1 MTDLSANRWENNG
14 ISALILENK
23 GAEHSR
29 LIVLLHGY
37 QGDASSNLEFGKTL
51 LSADESAVVAVFDGL
66 EEVPDRHDPH
76 IRQWWALPPFE
87 GRYYAAMPLFAPK
100 SVRSALDA
108 IVRDAHKTAVRLNA
122 AVLELMREKKLK
134 TLVLA
139 GISQGGIT
147 AFEMALFC
155 SELISVLDGVVI
167 IGAGIA
173 GADRLRETAVKP
185 VPFLL
190 VRGTKDEI
198 FPLSVNRF
206 SESVLREAG
215 VCAVAQA
222 VDSPHFGLEHAAAG
236 EVRAFISGLERKK
249 STKGASP
256 CLTLPR

>member
-1 MTDLSANRWENNG
+1 MTDLSVNRWENNG
-14 ISALILENK
+14 ISALILENESV
-23 GAEHSR
+23 EHSR

-37 QGDASSNLEFGKTL
+37 QGDALSNLEFGKTL
-51 LSADESAVVAVFDGL
+51 LSADESAVVAVFDGV

-76 IRQWWALPPFE
+76 IRQWWDLPPFD

-100 SVRSALDA
+100 EARPALDG

-122 AVLELMREKKLK
+122 AILELMREKGLQ
-134 TLVLA
+134 TVVLA

-155 SELISVLDGVVI
+155 SELLSVLEGVVI

-173 GADRLRETAVKP
+173 GADRLCKTAVNP

-215 VCAVAQA
+215 VPAVAKA
-222 VDSPHFGLEHAAAG
+222 VDSPHFGLEHAAAN
-236 EVRAFISGLERKK
+236 EVRAFISGLKRKK

-256 CLTLPR
+256 CLTPPR

>member
-1 MTDLSANRWENNG
+1 MTDLSVNRWENND
-14 ISALILENK
+14 ISALILENESV
-23 GAEHSR
+23 EHSR

-37 QGDASSNLEFGKTL
+37 QGDALSNLEFGKTL
-51 LSADESAVVAVFDGL
+51 LSADESAVVAVFDGV

-76 IRQWWALPPFE
+76 IRQWWDLPPFD

-100 SVRSALDA
+100 EARPALDG

-122 AVLELMREKKLK
+122 VILELMREKGLQ

-155 SELISVLDGVVI
+155 SELSSVLEGVVI

-173 GADRLRETAVKP
+173 GADRLRKTAVEP

-198 FPLSVNRF
+198 FPLSVSCF
-206 SESVLREAG
+206 SESVLREKGIPVSAK
-215 VCAVAQA
+215 A
-222 VDSPHFGLEHAAAG
+222 VDSPHFGLEHAAAD
-236 EVRAFISGLERKK
+236 EVRAFISGLSAKNRQ
-249 STKGASP
+249 KGK
-256 CLTLPR
+256 LPA

>member
-1 MTDLSANRWENNG
+1 MTDLSVNRWENNG
-14 ISALILENK
+14 ISALVLENK

-37 QGDASSNLEFGKTL
+37 QGDALSNLEFGKTL
-51 LSADESAVVAVFDGL
+51 LSSDESAVVAVFDGL

-76 IRQWWALPPFE
+76 VRQWWDLPPFD

-100 SVRSALDA
+100 EARPALDG
-108 IVRDAHKTAVRLNA
+108 IVRGAHKAAVRLNA
-122 AVLELMREKKLK
+122 VILKLMREKGLQ
-134 TLVLA
+134 TLVLS

-155 SELISVLDGVVI
+155 SELSPVLEGVVI

-190 VRGTKDEI
+190 VRGTRDEI

-206 SESVLREAG
+206 SESVLSEAG
-215 VCAVAQA
+215 VPTIAKA

-236 EVRAFISGLERKK
+236 EVCAFISGLSAKNRQ
-249 STKGASP
+249 KGQVPA
-256 CLTLPR
+256 

>member
-1 MTDLSANRWENNG
+1 MADLRVNRWENNG
-14 ISALILENK
+14 ISALVLENGGEK
-23 GAEHSR
+23 HSR

-37 QGDASSNLEFGKTL
+37 QGDAVSNLEFGKTL
-51 LSADESAVVAVFDGL
+51 LSADESAVVAVFDGV

-76 IRQWWALPPFE
+76 IRQWWDLPPFE

-100 SVRSALDA
+100 SVRPALDA

-155 SELISVLDGVVI
+155 SELTSVLDGVVI

-173 GADRLRETAVKP
+173 GADRLRKTAVKP

-190 VRGTKDEI
+190 VRGTKDDI
-198 FPLSVNRF
+198 FPSSVNCF
-206 SESVLREAG
+206 SKSVLTEAG
-215 VCAVAQA
+215 VPVVAQA
-222 VDSPHFGLEHAAAG
+222 VDSPHFGLEHAAA
-236 EVRAFISGLERKK
+236 EQVRAFISGLNAKNRQKRQDI
-249 STKGASP
+249 A
-256 CLTLPR
+256 